1 MFDSLAEKFV
11 SIFSKFSGQKVLTE
25 KNISDSIREVRLALL
40 DADVN
45 YSVAKEFIQKVK
57 EKALGQEKLKAV
69 EASDQF
75 IEIIHQ
81 ELVNFLGEQ
90 EAAIQFGKRPSAFM
104 LVGLQGAGK
113 TTQAA
118 KLAHLLQK
126 KEYGR
131 RPLLVACDLTRPAAV
146 EQLRVLAAQVGC
158 GFFTIEKGTP
168 IEVAKEGLQKAK
180 SEAFDV
186 AIFDTA
192 GRLHIDEALMKELEK
207 IKSIIEPDE
216 LLFVANAAVGQD
228 VVTTAEA
235 FDKRLGITGTILT
248 MLDSDTRGG
257 AAISLYSITKK
268 PIKFEG
274 IGEKIDDFQ
283 LFNPKSMA
291 DRILDRG
298 DTINLVKKAKE
309 HIDEHESAQLE
320 EKIKN
325 ASFTY
330 EDYLKQMQAVKK
342 MGSLGGLMKMMPKRF
357 QLPDLKAKEKEF
369 AQMEAI
375 ILSMTLKE
383 RQAKVELSMSRVK
396 RIAKGSGTSVGEVR
410 KIEDSYTN
418 AKRFFKKSSN
428 QKKLEQL
435 MEKKTWP

>member
-1 MFDSLAEKFV
+1 MFDSLAEKFT

-25 KNISDSIREVRLALL
+25 KSISDSIREVRLALL

-45 YSVAKEFIQKVK
+45 YAVAKDFVQRVK
-57 EKALGQEKLKAV
+57 EKALGQEKLKSV
-69 EASDQF
+69 EASEQF

-81 ELVNFLGEQ
+81 ELVNFLGEK
-90 EAAIQFGKRPSAFM
+90 EATLNFNKRPSAFM

-118 KLAHLLQK
+118 KLAYLLQK

-146 EQLRVLAAQVGC
+146 EQLRVLAGQVGC
-158 GFFTIEKGTP
+158 GFFAIEGASAV
-168 IEVAKEGLQKAK
+168 EVAKEGLKKAK
-180 SEAFDV
+180 SESFDLV
-186 AIFDTA
+186 IFDTA

-207 IKSIIEPDE
+207 IKSLVEPDE
-216 LLFVANAAVGQD
+216 VLFVANAAMGQD
-228 VVTTAEA
+228 IVSVAEV

-248 MLDSDTRGG
+248 MLDSDARGG

-291 DRILDRG
+291 DRILDMG
-298 DTINLVKKAKE
+298 DTINFVKRARE
-309 HIDEHESAQLE
+309 HIDENESAQLE

-357 QLPDLKAKEKEF
+357 QLPNLEEKEKEF
-369 AQMEAI
+369 TQMEAI
-375 ILSMTLKE
+375 ILSMTLPE
-383 RQAKVELSMSRVK
+383 RQAKIALTMSRTK
-396 RIAKGSGTSVGEVR
+396 RIARGSGTSVGAVR
-410 KIEDSYTN
+410 KIEDSYLR
-418 AKRFFKKSSN
+418 AKEFFKKSSN
-428 QKKLEQL
+428 QKKLKQF
-435 MEKKTWP
+435 MGEKK